1 MQALKK
7 EWEAEAQTQLT
18 AENTVLQEQVQQMQ
32 VEMTVEA
39 ELSRQERTQLMHCRR
54 EAAQSVAEHAVLQ
67 EQVEQMT
74 REAERTLQEMR
85 EQVQSQMEAAAQEHA
100 DDKERLRTEHCA
112 SIEQLQC
119 TLEAAKN
126 DIVVIKTRSTS
137 LQQAVHYD
145 VLQEAL
151 LHKTAQLTDLEGRS
165 QRQLQELRTDHQ
177 LTQQQLAQCERD
189 HEEQREELDRVR
201 TDLLEQ
207 QISQELQQT
216 ELDWLAG
223 QHVDLEAS
231 TELLRTASSAVSA
244 GETHDESADDMVV
257 LEQECV
263 VPELEQAVALLEY
276 ELLVGNDALVASE
289 AEREE
294 AQEATRTALARL
306 ERALA
311 ASKEEQGAHQQELE
325 ELHTEHRT
333 LQERVDVAETRCQ
346 QQESDLTSAR
356 ETITALQDSHA
367 VEMEERNEKC
377 VQEKSKIRDQAQQ
390 V

>member
-1 MQALKK
+1 MHAAGD
-7 EWEAEAQTQLT
+7 EVAD
-18 AENTVLQEQVQQMQ
+18 TVPHVGGGPI
-32 VEMTVEA
+32 A
-39 ELSRQERTQLMHCRR
+39 RRRQGATP
-54 EAAQSVAEHAVLQ
+54 
-67 EQVEQMT
+67 
-74 REAERTLQEMR
+74 
-85 EQVQSQMEAAAQEHA
+85 
-100 DDKERLRTEHCA
+100 
-112 SIEQLQC
+112 EQLQG

-126 DIVVIKTRSTS
+126 EIVVLKTRSTS

-165 QRQLQELRTDHQ
+165 QRQLQELQTEHQ

-289 AEREE
+289 AKREE
-294 AQEATRTALARL
+294 EQEAARTALAGL

-311 ASKEEQGAHQQELE
+311 TRKEEQVAHQQELE
-325 ELHTEHRT
+325 EMHTEQRT
-333 LQERVDVAETRCQ
+333 LQERVDAMETQCQ
-346 QQESDLTSAR
+346 QEESDLTSAR
-356 ETITALQDSHA
+356 DTMTALQDM
-367 VEMEERNEKC
+367 VR
-377 VQEKSKIRDQAQQ
+377 Q
-390 V
+390 